1 MEVKFKCSNV
11 TRNNLEYSFKNLN
24 SKDPDLKN
32 RCKAAFKGKFIVAN
46 MFVTKKKGKIYKL
59 SIHFKIVNWGGGRN
73 DILKDKNNKENKT
86 PQRKQNMEIDQN

>member
-59 SIHFKIVNWGGGRN
+59 SIHFKIVNGGGRN